1 MKRTDPDIIKE
12 STNTAGI
19 VPQNDESEMI
29 IQEAFQKLKEIFH
42 RHFHEAMLEAGN
54 YLMDIFYAGEFK
66 RVFDKNPVNKGAL
79 HKLYSRLNQSADD
92 VPSKGWI
99 YNSVML
105 AAHEKYFQ
113 IKNFQTFGNL
123 GHSQKLLLLN
133 VPDFVEKQKIAQIA
147 FERKFSVRDL
157 KNYIKKDQ
165 QELDDYSSKFNLLDL
180 PQKEILIHEDINTLE
195 QLKLSAE
202 LKVKTQT
209 EELVGYKKAV
219 KKINTA
225 IKERNPSQAELR
237 RAVKNNEWTISRNN
251 VNFSTGCS
259 NNCLYCY
266 GRYMP
271 YANKLSKIA
280 KATGKEFNWGDAKIR
295 KKDVD
300 KPRSLRDGRVG
311 FPTSHDITPENLNDY
326 LTVLGK
332 LLKAGNEILIISKP
346 NFECIKSICQA
357 SAFFKD
363 KNLFR
368 FTITAKTPEISNFW
382 EPNAP
387 AYEERIQSLKYA
399 FDNGFQT
406 SVSMEPMLEFPRVQE
421 MVEEMMPYIT
431 DALWFGKM
439 NHIKVFDSP
448 DEKLKEELK
457 KVEDGQSDE
466 NIKHLYSIYKDDLKI
481 KWKLAFK
488 ELLGIPFPPAPG
500 MDV

>member
-1 MKRTDPDIIKE
+1 MKKISTDIKNK
-12 STNTAGI
+12 SSNTTSVVSQDDAGELI
-19 VPQNDESEMI
+19 V
-29 IQEAFQKLKEIFH
+29 QEALQKLKEIFH

-79 HKLYSRLNQSADD
+79 NKLHAKLNQNNDN
-92 VPSKGWI
+92 VPSRGWL
-99 YNSVML
+99 YNAVTL

-113 IKNFQTFGNL
+113 LNNFQTFGNL

-133 VPDFVEKQKIAQIA
+133 VPDFSKKQNIAQTA
-147 FERKFSVRDL
+147 LDKKFSVREL
-157 KNYIKKDQ
+157 KDYIKKQ
-165 QELDDYSSKFNLLDL
+165 QSSGQVSLQFDLLKL
-180 PQKEILIHEDINTLE
+180 PSQEVLVHESIEILED
-195 QLKLSAE
+195 LKRSAE
-202 LKVKTQT
+202 LKIKTQI
-209 EELVGYKKAV
+209 EELGGYKKAA
-219 KKINTA
+219 KKIDTA
-225 IKERNPSQAELR
+225 IKKRNPSQAELK

-251 VNFSTGCS
+251 VNFSTGCT
-259 NNCLYCY
+259 NDCLYCY

-271 YANKLSKIA
+271 YANKLSIDA
-280 KATGKEFNWGDAKIR
+280 KAEGKEFKWGDAKVR
-295 KKDVD
+295 KKDVN
-300 KPRSLRDGRVG
+300 KSQPLRDGRIG

-332 LLKAGNEILIISKP
+332 LLKAGNEVMIISKP
-346 NFECIKSICQA
+346 DFNCIKAICQA

-363 KNLFR
+363 KILFR
-368 FTITAKTPEISNFW
+368 FTITAKSADVLKFW

-406 SVSMEPMLEFPRVQE
+406 SVSMEPMLESSRATE
-421 MVEEMMPYIT
+421 MVEEMMSYIT

-439 NHIKVFDSP
+439 NHIKAYNSP
-448 DEKLKEELK
+448 DEKLKEELG

-466 NIKHLYSIYKDDLKI
+466 NIKHLYSIYKDNPKI

-488 ELLGIPFPPAPG
+488 ELLGIPLPPAPG

>member
-1 MKRTDPDIIKE
+1 MKKISTDIKNK
-12 STNTAGI
+12 STNMTSTAPQEDAGELI
-19 VPQNDESEMI
+19 V
-29 IQEAFQKLKEIFH
+29 QEALQKLKNIFQ

-54 YLMDIFYAGEFK
+54 YLMDTFYAGDFQK
-66 RVFDKNPVNKGAL
+66 VFEKNPTNKGAL
-79 HKLYSRLNQSADD
+79 NKLHARLNQNTDN
-92 VPSKGWI
+92 VPSKGWL
-99 YNSVML
+99 YNAVTL

-113 IKNFQTFGNL
+113 INNFQTFGNL

-133 VPDFVEKQKIAQIA
+133 VPDFSKKQEIAQTA
-147 FERKFSVRDL
+147 LDKKFSVREL
-157 KNYIKKDQ
+157 KDYIKQ
-165 QELDDYSSKFNLLDL
+165 GSNDDIQKFNLLDL
-180 PQKEILIHEDINTLE
+180 PAKETLILENIDTLE
-195 QLKLSAE
+195 NLRRGAE
-202 LKVKTQT
+202 LKVKNQII
-209 EELVGYKKAV
+209 ELAGYKKAV
-219 KKINTA
+219 KKIDTA
-225 IKERNPSQAELR
+225 IKNRNPSQAELR
-237 RAVKNNEWTISRNN
+237 RAIKNNEWTLSRNN

-280 KATGKEFNWGDAKIR
+280 KAKGKEFNWGEAKIR
-295 KKDVD
+295 KKDVN
-300 KPRSLRDGRVG
+300 KSQPLRDGRIG

-332 LLKAGNEILIISKP
+332 LLKAGNEVMIISKP
-346 NFECIKSICQA
+346 KLECIKSICQA

-363 KNLFR
+363 KILFR
-368 FTITAKTPEISNFW
+368 FTITAKSADISKFW

-387 AYEERIQSLKYA
+387 AYEERIQSLKFA

-421 MVEEMMPYIT
+421 MVEDMMPYIT

-439 NHIKVFDSP
+439 NHIKAYNSP

-466 NIKHLYSIYKDDLKI
+466 NIKLLYSLYKDDPKI

-488 ELLGIPFPPAPG
+488 ELLGIPLPPAPG
-500 MDV
+500 MDM